1 MLSNMQEGLLTITGY
16 MDLTDK
22 LSLLYQSMNPKDPI
36 VYDLH
41 GLDLDYDVIVS
52 TVHTKANLLLGN
64 YIACFLIVK
73 NDWSFIISHA
83 RTPQVSLSL
92 MDIGLP

>member
-1 MLSNMQEGLLTITGY
+1 MLSNIQEGSLPITEY

-36 VYDLH
+36 VCDFD
-41 GLDLDYDVIVS
+41 GLDLDYDVIVG
-52 TVHTKANLLLGN
+52 TVQTKANLLLES

-83 RTPQVSLSL
+83 RIPQLSLSL
-92 MDIGLP
+92 KVVGLP